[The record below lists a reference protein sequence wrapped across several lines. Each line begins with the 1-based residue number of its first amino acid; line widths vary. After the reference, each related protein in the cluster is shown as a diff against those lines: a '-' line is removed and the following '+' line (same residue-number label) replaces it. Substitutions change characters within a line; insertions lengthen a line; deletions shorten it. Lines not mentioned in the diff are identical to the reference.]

1 MIFRGSVS
9 ATAFLFDPSVIGTDE
24 ARRRVLEWWTE
35 GVSVHLVPDGT
46 WLLALKTPVTVRAE
60 HAPGLPLTA
69 SGVVTIP
76 IAGVDHE
83 YEVDSLPPL
92 DVTGWVDVSSFAVHR
107 LTPADAPPP
116 EPVVP
121 VSAIPAVREQRRTTA
136 ASEESPGSGLW
147 FTLVR
152 IFTRA
157 SYERYL
163 DRLTKLFR
171 QKEWDDALRQ
181 AISIGGSGG
190 SGTPGFRMPKP
201 RSGPLRPTP
210 FRRSGGRVIAGTQD
224 DRHRLAELYL
234 TAATELEKAG
244 RIEEAAFV
252 HADLRND
259 PLRAATL
266 LAEPGMYAL
275 AAELAEG
282 RDLAADLIVRLWW
295 RAGNRAR
302 AVDVARVRGAFAT
315 AIQYLSKVDITAA
328 RTLRREWISDRQR
341 AGDHLG
347 AVGAAWPDPESR
359 SLVEENVRGGMAL
372 GGPGAA
378 QLLAY
383 LVAEWPSEATLA
395 DALSVVESDSLALT
409 RERFVTALT
418 SVAVRDPAMDR
429 RLCTAAI
436 RAMHRDS
443 NPVLV
448 RKLTDRSDPLV
459 VADLPPVTSAQR
471 DSPVEIHAPVEPGP
485 LPVFDAVRLGG
496 GSLLVA
502 HGDSGV
508 RLLTPDGRVRAQWAV
523 PAHQFVV
530 ADHGGSVL
538 LVAHYAAIREV
549 HRLDVASLK
558 VTRWTTLTHTEFLPS
573 YDGSVAFVLD
583 GDGLAVLDTL
593 SPSPRVVWRE
603 LSRTDTV
610 HDIVR
615 SPSSLAAIVNAEL
628 WRWDLPSMMLRQRTR
643 IESLPGPLTATGFFH
658 DVAEEALVS
667 GSLIAIHDGSDT
679 YVHKAQARLAVT
691 FDNLVPAGFRAHAD
705 TVTVWD
711 AAGRVLSATL

>member
-9 ATAFLFDPSVIGTDE
+9 ATAFLFDPSVIGTAE
-24 ARRRVLEWWTE
+24 ARRRVLDWWSE
-35 GVSVHLVPDGT
+35 RASIHLVPNGT
-46 WLLALKTPVTVRAE
+46 WLLVLKNPVTVRAE

-69 SGVVTIP
+69 SDVVTIP

-83 YEVDSLPPL
+83 YDVDSLPLL
-92 DVTGWVDVSSFAVHR
+92 DLTGWVDVGSFAVHR

-136 ASEESPGSGLW
+136 ASEESASSGLW
-147 FTLVR
+147 FKVVR
-152 IFTRA
+152 LFTRA
-157 SYERYL
+157 SYDRYL

-171 QKEWDDALRQ
+171 QKAWDDALRQ

-190 SGTPGFRMPKP
+190 HGTPTFRMPQP
-201 RSGPLRPTP
+201 RPGPLRPTP
-210 FRRSGGRVIAGTQD
+210 FRRPGGRMIAGTHGDQ
-224 DRHRLAELYL
+224 HRLAEMYL

-259 PLRAATL
+259 PLRAVTL
-266 LAEPGMYAL
+266 LAGHEMHAL

-282 RDLAADLIVRLWW
+282 RDLPADLIVRLWW
-295 RAGNRAR
+295 QAGNRTR
-302 AVDVARVRGAFAT
+302 AVDVARVRGAFPT
-315 AIQYLSKVDITAA
+315 AIAYLSHVDALAA
-328 RTLRREWISDRQR
+328 KNLRREWISDRQR

-347 AVGAAWPDPESR
+347 AVGAAWPVPELR

-383 LVAEWPSEATLA
+383 LVAEWPSESTLA
-395 DALSVVESDSLALT
+395 EALSVVESDSLALT
-409 RERFVTALT
+409 RERFVTALS
-418 SVAVRDPAMDR
+418 SVSVRDPAMDR

-436 RAMHRDS
+436 RAMHRDR

-448 RKLTDRSDPLV
+448 RKLTNRSDPLV
-459 VADLPPVTSAQR
+459 VADLPPVSSARR
-471 DSPVEIHAPVEPGP
+471 DSPVEMHAAVEPGP
-485 LPVFDAVRLGG
+485 LPVFDAVRLGD
-496 GSLLVA
+496 SLLVA
-502 HGDSGV
+502 HGEAGV
-508 RLLTPDGRVRAQWAV
+508 RLLTSDGRVRAQWTV
-523 PAHQFVV
+523 PAYQFVV
-530 ADHGGSVL
+530 ADHGGTVL
-538 LVAHYAAIREV
+538 LVARYDAVREV
-549 HRLDVASLK
+549 HRLDLTTRK
-558 VTRWTTLTHTEFLPS
+558 VTRWTTLGNVAFLPS

-583 GDGLAVLDTL
+583 ADGLAVLDAL
-593 SPSPRVVWRE
+593 SPVPRVVWRE
-603 LSRTDTV
+603 LSRADRV
-610 HDIVR
+610 YDIVR
-615 SPSSLAAIVNAEL
+615 SPSSLAAIVNDEL

-643 IESLPGPLTATGFFH
+643 IESLPGPLTATGFAP
-658 DVAEEALVS
+658 DVAEEALIS

-679 YVHKAQARLAVT
+679 YVHKAQAQLAVT
-691 FDNLVPAGFRAHAD
+691 FNNLVPAGFRAHAD

-711 AAGRVLSATL
+711 ADGRVLSATL